1 MSNIAKKPPVVAC
14 PNCGTERI
22 WDNRNTF
29 RPFCSARCKNN
40 DLVAWANE
48 DHAIPGQPLE
58 DVFSED
64 LEGNY

>member
-1 MSNIAKKPPVVAC
+1 MSYSTTKPPLVPC
-14 PNCGTERI
+14 PNCGTEQI
-22 WDNRNTF
+22 WDSNNTF

-64 LEGNY
+64 LDRGY